1 MDDDFLTFFRV
12 EDISL
17 KDIDMNV
24 ERDYEDFDLDA
35 LFLKSSN
42 VTFSSEDTTTT
53 EEEEDQKKMKK
64 IKVKKDEDED
74 EDAMMRAFLFNC
86 ADEYV
91 EKFWTVSE
99 DVFLNKMW

>member
-42 VTFSSEDTTTT
+42 VTFSSEETATTT

-64 IKVKKDEDED
+64 IRSKKTKTRTR
-74 EDAMMRAFLFNC
+74 MR
-86 ADEYV
+86 
-91 EKFWTVSE
+91 
-99 DVFLNKMW
+99 